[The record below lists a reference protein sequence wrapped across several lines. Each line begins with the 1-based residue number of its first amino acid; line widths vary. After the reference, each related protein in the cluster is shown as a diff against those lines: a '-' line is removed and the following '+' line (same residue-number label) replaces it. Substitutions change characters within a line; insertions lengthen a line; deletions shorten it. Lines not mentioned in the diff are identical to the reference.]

1 MGCVA
6 GGVNH
11 VDRPVAEVDFVAAF
25 DPLDSVFGHR
35 FRVIVILPLFTDGGF
50 RPLDESRGVDQV
62 AHADVVNQHRRL
74 GVDIGQIAR
83 TTRVVEVD
91 VRRQDVLQRVDS
103 DFVEGVDDDVDVR
116 PQSGV
121 DDGGAV
127 GVENVDR
134 PVTGHVVRAHVDV
147 VDVGTLDCGEVASSH
162 GHTPTA
168 AVKNV
173 LSVASVPTRFCR
185 AHEKVGQMLS
195 RQYLRENPDEVRQNL
210 ADRGMAD
217 DVDLDRLL
225 DIDEEWRSLK
235 SEGDD
240 LRHERNQVSDRIGQL
255 KADGKDEEA
264 EEAIER
270 SQELKERLEEVET
283 RADELEAELEAGL
296 MEIPNVPHE
305 DVPVGEDESDNVED
319 RRHGF
324 DDLRDLPETVTPHYD
339 LGEDLDII
347 DEERGAKTTGAG
359 FYFLKGEGARLE
371 HALIQ
376 FMMDVHRE
384 QGYVDLF
391 PPVPVKSS
399 SMEGTGQLPKFAND
413 AYRIGGEETTEYDD
427 DDLWL
432 CPTAEVPVTNMYAD
446 DILLSDDLPLKHQA
460 YTPNF
465 RREAGEHGTETR
477 GIVRVHQFNKV
488 ELVNFVDPEESYD
501 RLEGLVDE
509 AEEVLRR
516 LGLPYRI
523 LSLCTG
529 DLTFASAKTYDIE
542 VWAPGTDGDDAPE
555 QGGRWLEVSS
565 ASNFED
571 FQSRRAGLRYRPERH
586 ESAEYLHTL
595 NASGTAVGR
604 VMVAILEYYQNEDG
618 TVTVPEALRPY
629 MGGLEVIEGHEKVG
643 ESALGSGDRD

>member
-1 MGCVA
+1 MLS
-6 GGVNH
+6 
-11 VDRPVAEVDFVAAF
+11 RQFVRENPDA
-25 DPLDSVFGHR
+25 
-35 FRVIVILPLFTDGGF
+35 
-50 RPLDESRGVDQV
+50 
-62 AHADVVNQHRRL
+62 
-74 GVDIGQIAR
+74 
-83 TTRVVEVD
+83 
-91 VRRQDVLQRVDS
+91 VRRNLEDR
-103 DFVEGVDDDVDVR
+103 GMDDDVDV
-116 PQSGV
+116 
-121 DDGGAV
+121 
-127 GVENVDR
+127 
-134 PVTGHVVRAHVDV
+134 
-147 VDVGTLDCGEVASSH
+147 
-162 GHTPTA
+162 
-168 AVKNV
+168 
-173 LSVASVPTRFCR
+173 
-185 AHEKVGQMLS
+185 
-195 RQYLRENPDEVRQNL
+195 
-210 ADRGMAD
+210 
-217 DVDLDRLL
+217 DRLL
-225 DIDEEWRSLK
+225 EIDEEWRSLK

-240 LRHERNQVSDRIGQL
+240 LRHERNQVSERIGRL
-255 KADGKDEEA
+255 KQAGEEAAA

-270 SQELKERLEEVET
+270 STELKERLEAVET
-283 RADELEAELEAGL
+283 RADELESELEATL

-305 DVPVGEDESDNVED
+305 DVPVGDDESDNVEE
-319 RRHGF
+319 RRTGL
-324 DDLRDLPETVTPHYD
+324 DDLRGLPDPVVPHYD

-347 DEERGAKTTGAG
+347 DEARGAKTTGAG
-359 FYFLKGEGARLE
+359 FYFLKGDGARLE

-376 FMMDVHRE
+376 FMMDVHRD

-391 PPVPVKSS
+391 PPVPITST
-399 SMEGTGQLPKFAND
+399 SMEGTGQLPKFAED
-413 AYRIGGEETTEYDD
+413 AYRIGGKNTDPYDE

-488 ELVNFVDPEESYD
+488 ELVNFVDPADSYD

-516 LGLPYRI
+516 LDLPYRV

-529 DLTFASAKTYDIE
+529 DLTFASAKTYDLE
-542 VWAPGTDGDDAPE
+542 VWAPGTDAEDGPE
-555 QGGRWLEVSS
+555 RGGRWLEVSS

-571 FQSRRAGLRYRPERH
+571 YQARRAGIRYRPERH

-629 MGGLEVIEGHEKVG
+629 MDGQEIIAGHEKVG
-643 ESALGSGDRD
+643 ESAVGAGDRE